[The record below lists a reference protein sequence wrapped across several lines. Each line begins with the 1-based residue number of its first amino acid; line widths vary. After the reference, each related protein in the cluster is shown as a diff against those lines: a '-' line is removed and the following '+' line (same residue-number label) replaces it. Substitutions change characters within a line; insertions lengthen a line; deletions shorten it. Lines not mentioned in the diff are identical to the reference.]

1 MYVYITYTETRLGKL
16 PAHWVKAGGYCKAI
30 FFMFMFVL
38 MFFFYLFEVER
49 VIEKKIEVNIIENI

>member
-49 VIEKKIEVNIIENI
+49 VIEKK